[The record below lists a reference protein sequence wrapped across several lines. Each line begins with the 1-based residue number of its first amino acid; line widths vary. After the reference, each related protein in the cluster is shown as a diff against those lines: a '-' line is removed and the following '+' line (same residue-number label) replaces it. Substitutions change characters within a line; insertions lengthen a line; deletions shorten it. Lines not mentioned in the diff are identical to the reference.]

1 MKLFDRM
8 RQQKLLSVTLMV
20 FTLSVGVLIG
30 TLLNTQV
37 HAARS
42 QAVAPDATPLTVPK
56 AIEAPNEFTK
66 IAKALEPSV
75 VYIAVTMKPESA
87 RNGKRGAQPQED
99 DGDDDGSDLFRKFF
113 GQGTPFGGNG
123 APGGG
128 QAVPPQGFRREA
140 SGTGFIVD
148 RNGQVPKLVI
158 ATPSGSESLDRAAVA
173 GISASVPFPP
183 LPSEYKGQQI
193 RLQFAFK
200 YNVK

>member
-66 IAKALEPSV
+66 IAKALQPSV
-75 VYIAVTMKPESA
+75 VYIEVSMKQESA

-99 DGDDDGSDLFRKFF
+99 GDDDGSDIFRRFF
-113 GQGTPFGGNG
+113 GQGSPFGGNG
-123 APGGG
+123 QGGNGG
-128 QAVPPQGFRREA
+128 QGQIVPPQGLKREA
-140 SGTGFIVD
+140 SGTGFVVD
-148 RNGQVPKLVI
+148 RNGYIVTNNHV
-158 ATPSGSESLDRAAVA
+158 V
-173 GISASVPFPP
+173 
-183 LPSEYKGQQI
+183 
-193 RLQFAFK
+193 
-200 YNVK
+200 